1 CLPKTREAARGACIM
16 ISIRRAKCKF
26 SSLVKFRRF
35 KRTPGASK
43 FTMKFYW
50 RAALSPLGVD

>member
-1 CLPKTREAARGACIM
+1 M
-16 ISIRRAKCKF
+16 ISIRRAKGF

-43 FTMKFYW
+43 FTMKFYR
-50 RAALSPLGVD
+50 RAALSPLGAD